1 MSGDCGCGGASD
13 TFDRTERR
21 NNKEVSQILNKWVI
35 DNLGRK
41 LLIQSP
47 IYDIYN
53 DIVGYITKN
62 QEGNT
67 IRIFSTN
74 IKEILD

>member
-13 TFDRTERR
+13 TFDRMERR

>member
-13 TFDRTERR
+13 TFDHTERI